1 MDLTDYV
8 QGYPIATLPLSY
20 MDVNG
25 APFGLVALA
34 SAHQEGL
41 LVSVQSAWEGTFR
54 ARKTPSTIAAS

>member
-1 MDLTDYV
+1 ML

-20 MDVNG
+20 MHVNG

-41 LVSVQSAWEGTFR
+41 LVSVQSAWEGMFPV
-54 ARKTPSTIAAS
+54 RKGPFTVAAS